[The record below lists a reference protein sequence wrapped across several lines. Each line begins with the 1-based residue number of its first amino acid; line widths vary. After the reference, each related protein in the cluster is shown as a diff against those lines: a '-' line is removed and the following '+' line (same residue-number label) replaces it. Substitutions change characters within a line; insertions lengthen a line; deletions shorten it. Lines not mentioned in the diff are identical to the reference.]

1 MPATWMKATWIF
13 AGVQHG
19 WTEQLYFEHPDDN
32 VTTAIAKVDAC
43 AELRK
48 QMLGQ
53 EYILKA
59 TKVKIVSETPPN
71 ITNGGGRVSRVD
83 RVSSYQ
89 NPGAQ
94 YDVCL
99 MVSFYDSTSKFR
111 KTMFMGGI
119 WDGIEVEGGKF
130 VRTDPI
136 FLSLF
141 TQWKNYITTQLGV
154 SETTPSGPAGA
165 GWLRMV
171 RGLKYSVTGY
181 TSDEN
186 QYVSISVA
194 STPFSQPPGTQL
206 LVRLAKMAGEKK
218 SVLNGLIPVQ
228 VVDNNTVKTI
238 SPIACAPSPGVVGN
252 LSLYTYQLIK
262 APIINVEEVRTRERG
277 RPLLVSPGRRPN
289 RPKT

>member
-1 MPATWMKATWIF
+1 MTWMKATWIF

-19 WTEQLYFEHPDDN
+19 WTEQLYFQQSDSN
-32 VTTAIAKVDAC
+32 LTTAIARVDAC

-53 EYILKA
+53 EYTLKA
-59 TKVKIVSETPPN
+59 TKVKLVSSDDVT
-71 ITNGGGRVSRVD
+71 IINGGSRVSRVD

-89 NPGAQ
+89 FPGAQ
-94 YDVCL
+94 VDVCL
-99 MVSFYDSTSKFR
+99 MISFYDQDSRFR

-130 VRTDPI
+130 VRTDPT

-141 TQWKNYITTQLGV
+141 TQWRNYITTQLGV
-154 SETTPSGPAGA
+154 TMSTPSGPAAA
-165 GWLRMV
+165 GWLRMT
-171 RGLKYSVTGY
+171 RGLKYSVLGY
-181 TSDEN
+181 ESDEN
-186 QYVSISVA
+186 QYVTINVT
-194 STPFSQPPGTQL
+194 STPFTQPAGTQL

-218 SVLNGLIPVQ
+218 SVLNGLVPVQ
-228 VVDNNTVKTI
+228 VVDTNSVKTI

-252 LSLYTYQLIK
+252 LSLYTYSLIK
-262 APIINVEEVRTRERG
+262 APIINPEEIRTRERG